1 MSFWW
6 TRGFA
11 QGGKTRGLG
20 ELICAGW
27 GWGYD
32 SLANQDKDASYSASI
47 SIGSP
52 AQSYNVAL
60 DTGSADLVSL
70 VGSALTFRF
79 RSPADDGS
87 TWHSQWVLSTEC
99 ELSACSAL
107 DKFNPTTS
115 TSYKNGTTAFSIAYG
130 SGDARGHLGADT
142 VTLGGFSVQ
151 SQTFGVVNSMSDG
164 LLDSHLSGLMG
175 MGFKSL
181 TVTGTTPWW
190 ISLASSTAWSE
201 PLFGFYMKR
210 YRDVADAQS
219 TETEGGTLTLGYVDE
234 TLYEGDITYVSVDSD
249 KQRYWNIPI
258 ASEFRPQSGARP
270 VRMEMLID

>member
-1 MSFWW
+1 MLR
-6 TRGFA
+6 TGVLRA
-11 QGGKTRGLG
+11 
-20 ELICAGW
+20 AGCV
-27 GWGYD
+27 
-32 SLANQDKDASYSASI
+32 LML
-47 SIGSP
+47 SP
-52 AQSYNVAL
+52 P
-60 DTGSADLVSL
+60 
-70 VGSALTFRF
+70 R
-79 RSPADDGS
+79 
-87 TWHSQWVLSTEC
+87 SQWLLSTEC
-99 ELSACSAL
+99 SLSACSPL
-107 DKFNPTTS
+107 DKFDPTTS

-164 LLDSHLSGLMG
+164 LLDSPLSGLMG

-258 ASEFRPQSGARP
+258 ASECRPRTAWL
-270 VRMEMLID
+270 VRTEMLIDRKRFAPSRHDGSRQDGRVDRGTGCYRYRNHLDRWTRSRRPCVLRQHPQQSCDDRVLCRLLGVS